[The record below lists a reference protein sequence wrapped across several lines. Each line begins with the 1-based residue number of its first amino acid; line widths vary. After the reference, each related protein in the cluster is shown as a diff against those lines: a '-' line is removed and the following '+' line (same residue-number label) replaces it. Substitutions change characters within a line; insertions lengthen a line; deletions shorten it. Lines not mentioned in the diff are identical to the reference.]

1 MQEGFQVAT
10 ENDEIARIAEA
21 MRARIEETTLRDT
34 AGELGMSPAGLRLLA
49 SRSRPHGATMRRAR
63 AWFAGWN
70 LQAGHV
76 ACAVEA
82 ALETLAAPLPEQ
94 RREAFRAEC
103 RRTLARHWSD

>member
-1 MQEGFQVAT
+1 MLAT
-10 ENDEIARIAEA
+10 EETEIIRIGAA
-21 MRARIEETTLRDT
+21 LRARIDETTLRDT
-34 AGELGMSPAGLRLLA
+34 ASELGMSPAGLRLFA
-49 SRSRPHGATMRRAR
+49 SRSRPHSATMRRAR

-76 ACAVEA
+76 ACAVEV

-103 RRTLARHWSD
+103 RRILACHCSD